1 MVSKCKKMTSLNPL
15 IERMLPQYRERH
27 LFAVKL
33 RLMAFIGFWAI
44 YLYFLRDVIGQTK
57 FISAI
62 IIVSFIITG
71 IAYFNIMRG
80 RALLISFLL
89 ELLSDLT
96 AITSVIY
103 LTDGPY
109 SPYFSM
115 YFFYALIAGI
125 LYNYYLAAAVSVF
138 ATFFYGAFLLL
149 CHTGSIPP
157 LILNYGGKLPIPTY
171 TPLAHFFFVLI
182 FLGGVVYTV
191 KVASFFS
198 QHRERMLER
207 QNRWLSALHKM
218 GSTFRSA
225 VSLRLVIENLLAGV
239 IEGLS
244 FETAILME
252 FDWENKRATI
262 HVPAKTERLNLIEK
276 KLGKSIDG
284 MEIPIEAISESAM
297 QDILKHRIIFR
308 KNLSELTVGL
318 EHFISPLEGEL
329 IQKILGV
336 KRLVIMPVV
345 AGSETLGVVVGFS
358 QNVYIGEREVSTME
372 AFANQSALLLEA
384 ALLIDR
390 LKRVNQELLEAN
402 QVKSMFLATMSH
414 ELRTPLT
421 AIIGFSELL
430 MEGVMGELN
439 DEQKDS
445 LKEVLHNAADLLEL
459 INSLLDLTKIESGKM
474 RLDRRPFD
482 LKETLRRICGTVSP
496 LIHKKGQTLSLDVPE
511 KLPTAF
517 GDEKKIQQTLLN
529 LIANANKFTPN
540 GGTINIV
547 ISIFPDLDAVRLD
560 SGLWNKISDI
570 EPHLKDGAL
579 KIVVSDNGI
588 GISPDQYERVFE
600 MFHQVDSSTT
610 RSFGGTGVGLSLAKK
625 FVEMHG
631 GKIWVESELEKGA
644 TFTVVIPLT
653 GEGISV

>member
-1 MVSKCKKMTSLNPL
+1 MTSLNPL

-57 FISAI
+57 AISAI

-96 AITSVIY
+96 AITAVIY
-103 LTDGPY
+103 LTDGPH

-138 ATFFYGAFLLL
+138 ATTFYGAFLLL
-149 CHTGSIPP
+149 CHMGIIPP
-157 LILNYGGKLPIPTY
+157 LILNYGGRLPIPTY
-171 TPLAHFFFVLI
+171 TPLAHFFFVFI
-182 FLGGVVYTV
+182 FLCGVVYTV

-252 FDWENKRATI
+252 FDWENKHVAI
-262 HVPAKTERLNLIEK
+262 HVPARTERLKLIEK

-308 KNLSELTVGL
+308 KSLSELTAGL
-318 EHFISPLEGEL
+318 EHFISPLEGEM

-336 KRLVIMPVV
+336 KRLVIMPIV
-345 AGSETLGVVVGFS
+345 AGNETLGVVVGFS

-474 RLDRRPFD
+474 RLDRRFFD

-511 KLPTAF
+511 KLPTVF

-560 SGLWNKISDI
+560 SGLWDKISDI

-579 KIVVSDNGI
+579 RIVVADNGI

-631 GKIWVESELEKGA
+631 GKIWVASELEKGA

-653 GEGISV
+653 EEGISI